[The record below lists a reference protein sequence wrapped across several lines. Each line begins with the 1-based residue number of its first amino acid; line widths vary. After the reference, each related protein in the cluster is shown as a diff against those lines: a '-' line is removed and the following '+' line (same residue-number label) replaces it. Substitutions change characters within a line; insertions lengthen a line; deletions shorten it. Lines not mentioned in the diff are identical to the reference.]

1 MQLNFAFKPTAVGE
15 FDEEMLVEYD
25 SGETCYARLTGAA
38 AEVDVALERSLLTLD
53 ACYISL
59 VSQSAIRLHNRSD
72 IRVSFSWRQFE
83 SAAAEAQAKM
93 VSLANLQLD
102 GGLGAS
108 LARQK
113 RRAIELDPLPFSHD
127 VFAIEPSEGE
137 IFPGCYCE
145 LTVVFKPETAG
156 DINAVAFCEVN
167 GRDARLPLRLQGKG
181 LGPKATWLYD
191 SLDVGDVFIH
201 STHRYEV
208 VLENHGEIGT
218 EYGVQ
223 VPRGPL
229 PLARVAPFHLPQA
242 FPTPTPPPPLH
253 TNPTPHP
260 IPSSDARV
268 GLHVG
273 RPRPLDVPL
282 QPGGRAARAEATS
295 SDRGRVLLPSAR
307 RVLRDVPVDAAG
319 AAAAAA
325 AAGEG
330 ARRRPELP
338 LLGGRREGGGPP
350 RGDRLRRRLARLPA
364 VEGVLAPQHLRGAPM
379 RFKRLAVT

>member
-229 PLARVAPFHLPQA
+229 PPPTGLPHSHPTASPPHLSDPPSDSLIRCTSRTSRR
-242 FPTPTPPPPLH
+242 PTPT
-253 TNPTPHP
+253 
-260 IPSSDARV
+260 ARCS
-268 GLHVG
+268 
-273 RPRPLDVPL
+273 
-282 QPGGRAARAEATS
+282 A
-295 SDRGRVLLPSAR
+295 SAR
-307 RVLRDVPVDAAG
+307 RAG
-319 AAAAAA
+319 
-325 AAGEG
+325 GSSPSSRFRSRSSS
-330 ARRRPELP
+330 ARICSASSPRRS
-338 LLGGRREGGGPP
+338 GGRC
-350 RGDRLRRRLARLPA
+350 RGSRSRCRCR
-364 VEGVLAPQHLRGAPM
+364 
-379 RFKRLAVT
+379 

>member
-93 VSLANLQLD
+93 VSLANLSLD

-223 VPRGPL
+223 ARGPL

-242 FPTPTPPPPLH
+242 FSTPTASPPHLSD
-253 TNPTPHP
+253 PHP
-260 IPSSDARV
+260 IP
-268 GLHVG
+268 
-273 RPRPLDVPL
+273 
-282 QPGGRAARAEATS
+282 
-295 SDRGRVLLPSAR
+295 
-307 RVLRDVPVDAAG
+307 
-319 AAAAAA
+319 
-325 AAGEG
+325 
-330 ARRRPELP
+330 
-338 LLGGRREGGGPP
+338 
-350 RGDRLRRRLARLPA
+350 
-364 VEGVLAPQHLRGAPM
+364 
-379 RFKRLAVT
+379 

>member
-108 LARQK
+108 LARQR

-229 PLARVAPFHLPQA
+229 PPPTTLPHSHRLPSTPVRPPIRFPHQMHESDFTSADPDRSMFRFSPAGGRLEPKQQVQIEVEFCSHLLGEFSETFRWTLQGQPQPLPLQVKGRVVGPSFHFSEGGA
-242 FPTPTPPPPLH
+242 KG
-253 TNPTPHP
+253 
-260 IPSSDARV
+260 A
-268 GLHVG
+268 
-273 RPRPLDVPL
+273 VPL
-282 QPGGRAARAEATS
+282 EGIDFGVVSLGFLQSKEFSLHNTS
-295 SDRGRVLLPSAR
+295 EV
-307 RVLRDVPVDAAG
+307 
-319 AAAAAA
+319 
-325 AAGEG
+325 
-330 ARRRPELP
+330 
-338 LLGGRREGGGPP
+338 
-350 RGDRLRRRLARLPA
+350 
-364 VEGVLAPQHLRGAPM
+364 PM
-379 RFKRLAVT
+379 RFKLLAVT

>member
-108 LARQK
+108 LARQR

-229 PLARVAPFHLPQA
+229 PPSHRPSPL
-242 FPTPTPPPPLH
+242 PPPPLH
-253 TNPTPHP
+253 TRPTPHLSYFRCTSRTSRRP
-260 IPSSDARV
+260 TPTARCS
-268 GLHVG
+268 
-273 RPRPLDVPL
+273 
-282 QPGGRAARAEATS
+282 A
-295 SDRGRVLLPSAR
+295 SAR
-307 RVLRDVPVDAAG
+307 RAG
-319 AAAAAA
+319 GSSRSNKCRSRSSSAPICSASSP
-325 AAGEG
+325 
-330 ARRRPELP
+330 RRS
-338 LLGGRREGGGPP
+338 GGRC
-350 RGDRLRRRLARLPA
+350 RGSRSRCRCR
-364 VEGVLAPQHLRGAPM
+364 
-379 RFKRLAVT
+379 

>member
-108 LARQK
+108 LARQR

-127 VFAIEPSEGE
+127 VFAIEPSDGE

-223 VPRGPL
+223 ARGPL
-229 PLARVAPFHLPQA
+229 PPPTGLFHSHPTASPPHLSDPPSDSLLQMHESDFTSADPDRSMFRFSPAGGRLEPKQQVQIEVEFCSHLLGEFSETFRWTLQGQPQPLPLQVKGRVVGPSFHFSEGGA
-242 FPTPTPPPPLH
+242 KG
-253 TNPTPHP
+253 
-260 IPSSDARV
+260 A
-268 GLHVG
+268 
-273 RPRPLDVPL
+273 VPL
-282 QPGGRAARAEATS
+282 EGIDFGVVSLGFLQSKEFSLHNTS
-295 SDRGRVLLPSAR
+295 EV
-307 RVLRDVPVDAAG
+307 
-319 AAAAAA
+319 
-325 AAGEG
+325 
-330 ARRRPELP
+330 
-338 LLGGRREGGGPP
+338 
-350 RGDRLRRRLARLPA
+350 
-364 VEGVLAPQHLRGAPM
+364 PM
-379 RFKRLAVT
+379 RFKLLAVT

>member
-108 LARQK
+108 LARQR

-127 VFAIEPSEGE
+127 VFAIEPSDGE

-223 VPRGPL
+223 ARGPL
-229 PLARVAPFHLPQA
+229 PPPTGLFHSHPTASPPHLSDPHPISY
-242 FPTPTPPPPLH
+242 FRCTSRTSPRPTPT
-253 TNPTPHP
+253 
-260 IPSSDARV
+260 ARCS
-268 GLHVG
+268 
-273 RPRPLDVPL
+273 
-282 QPGGRAARAEATS
+282 A
-295 SDRGRVLLPSAR
+295 SAR
-307 RVLRDVPVDAAG
+307 RAG
-319 AAAAAA
+319 
-325 AAGEG
+325 GSSPSSRFRSRSSS
-330 ARRRPELP
+330 ARICSASSPRRS
-338 LLGGRREGGGPP
+338 GGRC
-350 RGDRLRRRLARLPA
+350 RGSRSRCRCR
-364 VEGVLAPQHLRGAPM
+364 
-379 RFKRLAVT
+379 

>member
-93 VSLANLQLD
+93 VSLANLSLD

-223 VPRGPL
+223 ARGPL
-229 PLARVAPFHLPQA
+229 PPPTGLFHSHPTASPPHLSDPHP
-242 FPTPTPPPPLH
+242 FPT
-253 TNPTPHP
+253 
-260 IPSSDARV
+260 SDARV
-268 GLHVG
+268 GLHLG
-273 RPRPLDVPL
+273 RPRPLDVPI
-282 QPGGRAARAEATS
+282 QPGGRAARAQAAG
-295 SDRGRVLLPSAR
+295 SDRGRVLLASAR

-338 LLGGRREGGGPP
+338 LLGGRREGGGAP
-350 RGDRLRRRLARLPA
+350 RGDRLWRRLARLPA
-364 VEGVLAPQHLRGAPM
+364 VEGVLAPQHLGGAPM
-379 RFKRLAVT
+379 RFKLLAVT